1 MGEDKLSRKRNKI
14 EMVTE
19 ENFLISIVIPVYNA
33 EKYLE
38 QCLNSIQNQTYK
50 NFEVILVND
59 GSIDHSE
66 SICMN
71 FVKVDTRFKY
81 FTKVNGG
88 ASSARNFGL
97 DHVLGEFI
105 TFIDADDWVDENH
118 LEVLMNNIKENNS
131 DMAVSS
137 IKKFDN
143 VSNFEFRVY
152 SKQEKYLLNYNK
164 LNREEFLVI
173 LPKLIHASNSYKIAV
188 SKLFKKEL
196 VTDVRFDESIIYGED
211 LDFFFKLYNKVN
223 SISYVDEVTY
233 IYRLHDERSS
243 SKFGQLHMEQELG
256 IYKKMYERIEELG
269 LPTIHYVNT
278 LRNLLDYRK
287 DYLENRV
294 LFNEYLEFLEKIE
307 KKITY
312 PKDLISIIVPI
323 YNVSPYL
330 RLCLESIEKQT
341 YPHFEVLLI
350 NDGSR
355 DNSKDIC
362 LEFVERDNRFKY
374 IEQQNAGLSAARNT
388 GILNAKGEFLTFIDG
403 DDFIESNYLEE
414 LYGTALKNNSEI
426 VVGSYKRFNEEDNN
440 YYIHVFDYWEEHYLN
455 RELINNIAQI
465 ERRGIEFE
473 TSWGTLFHR
482 RLFEN
487 VRFPVGKNIEDTRTN
502 YKLYMESC
510 KTSYIHKDLYIYRIR
525 KGSLIN
531 SITESLLTDV
541 LEALLER
548 IAVLSLSGID
558 ITEEKEMLKIRLNT
572 RSQQAIEAG
581 LENTE
586 IYRRYKEIL
595 YFLDK

>member
-1 MGEDKLSRKRNKI
+1 MEIIN
-14 EMVTE
+14 E
-19 ENFLISIVIPVYNA
+19 EYFLISIVIPVYNA

-38 QCLNSIQNQTYK
+38 QCLNSIKNQTYK

-66 SICMN
+66 SICMD

-88 ASSARNFGL
+88 ASSARNLGL
-97 DHVLGEFI
+97 DNAQGKYI

-118 LEVLMNNIKENNS
+118 LEVLINNIKENNS

-143 VSNFEFRVY
+143 VSKFGFRVH

-196 VTDVRFDESIIYGED
+196 LSDVRFDESIVYGED
-211 LDFFFKLYNKVN
+211 LDFFFKIYNN
-223 SISYVDEVTY
+223 ISSISYVDEVSY
-233 IYRLHDERSS
+233 IYRLYDESTS
-243 SKFGQLHMEQELG
+243 SKFGQLYMEQELG
-256 IYKKMYERIEELG
+256 IYKKMYEKIEELG
-269 LPTIHYVNT
+269 LPTIHYYNT
-278 LRNLLDYRK
+278 IRDLLEFRK
-287 DYLENRV
+287 DLLENRV
-294 LFNEYLEFLEKIE
+294 LFNEYLEFLETKE
-307 KKITY
+307 KSVTY

-323 YNVSPYL
+323 YNVYPYL
-330 RLCLESIEKQT
+330 RLCLERIENQT

-362 LEFVERDNRFKY
+362 LEFAERDKRFKY
-374 IEQQNAGLSAARNT
+374 IEQKNAGLSAARNT
-388 GILNAKGEFLTFIDG
+388 GILNATGEFITFIDG
-403 DDFIESNYLEE
+403 DDFVEPNYLEE
-414 LYGTALKNNSEI
+414 LYYASLKNDSEI
-426 VVGSYKRFNEEDNN
+426 VVGSYKKFNEEDNN
-440 YYIHVFDYWEEHYLN
+440 YYIHVFDYREEHYKH
-455 RELINNIAQI
+455 RELIKNIAQI

-473 TSWGTLFHR
+473 TSWGTLFHK

-487 VRFPVGKNIEDTRTN
+487 VLFPVGKNIEDTRTN

-510 KTSYIHKDLYIYRIR
+510 KSSYIHKDLYVYRIR
-525 KGSLIN
+525 KGRLIN
-531 SITESLLTDV
+531 TITENLLTDV

-548 IAVLSLSGID
+548 IAVLSLSGVD
-558 ITEEKEMLKIRLNT
+558 ITEEKEMLKVRLNT
-572 RSQQAIEAG
+572 RSQQAIEVG

-595 YFLDK
+595 YFLNK

>member
-1 MGEDKLSRKRNKI
+1 MEMISEED
-14 EMVTE
+14 
-19 ENFLISIVIPVYNA
+19 FLISIVIPVYNA

-38 QCLNSIQNQTYK
+38 QCLNSIKDQTYK

-66 SICMN
+66 SICMD

-97 DHVLGEFI
+97 DHVTGDFI

-118 LEVLMNNIKENNS
+118 LEVLINNIKDNNS

-137 IKKFDN
+137 IKKFDM
-143 VSNFEFRVY
+143 SNNFHFRMY
-152 SKQEKYLLNYNK
+152 SNQEKYLLNYNK

-173 LPKLIHASNSYKIAV
+173 LPKLIAANNSYKIAV

-196 VTDVRFDESIIYGED
+196 VSDIRFDESIIYGGD
-211 LDFFFKLYNKVN
+211 LEFFFKLYLNIN
-223 SISYVDEVTY
+223 SISYIDEVTY
-233 IYRLHDERSS
+233 VYRLHDESSS
-243 SKFGQLHMEQELG
+243 SKFGQLHMKQELA

-278 LRNLLDYRK
+278 IRNLLDFRK
-287 DYLENRV
+287 DFIENRV
-294 LFNEYLEFLEKIE
+294 LFDDYLQFLEKVE
-307 KKITY
+307 KAVTY

-323 YNVSPYL
+323 YNVYPYL
-330 RLCLESIEKQT
+330 QLCLESIENQT
-341 YPHFEVLLI
+341 YSHFEVFLI

-362 LEFVERDNRFKY
+362 LEFAERDKRFKY

-388 GILNAKGEFLTFIDG
+388 GILNSKGEFLTFIDG

-414 LYGTALKNNSEI
+414 LYYTSLKNDSEI
-426 VVGSYKRFNEEDNN
+426 VVGSFKEFNEEDNN
-440 YYIHVFDYWEEHYLN
+440 YYIHVFDYREEHYKH
-455 RELINNIAQI
+455 RELIENIAQL

-473 TSWGTLFHR
+473 TSWGILFHR

-487 VRFPVGKNIEDTRTN
+487 VLFPVGKKIEDTRTN

-531 SITESLLTDV
+531 TVTENLLTDV

-548 IAVLSLSGID
+548 IALLSLSGID
-558 ITEEKEMLKIRLNT
+558 ITEEKEMLKIRLNI
-572 RSQQAIEAG
+572 RSQQALDAG

-586 IYRRYKEIL
+586 IYRRYKEIESYL
-595 YFLDK
+595 NR

>member
-1 MGEDKLSRKRNKI
+1 MGEGNLSEKRNNM
-14 EMVTE
+14 EMITE

-50 NFEVILVND
+50 KFEVILVND
-59 GSIDHSE
+59 GSIDNSE
-66 SICMN
+66 SICKG
-71 FVKVDTRFKY
+71 FVEGDTRFKY
-81 FTKVNGG
+81 FTKINGG
-88 ASSARNFGL
+88 ASSDRNFGL
-97 DHVLGEFI
+97 DHVTGDFI

-118 LEVLMNNIKENNS
+118 LEVLINNITENNT

-137 IKKFDN
+137 IKKFDSLN
-143 VSNFEFRVY
+143 NFLFRMY
-152 SKQEKYLLNYNK
+152 TNQEKYLLNYNK

-173 LPKLIHASNSYKIAV
+173 LPKLILASESFKISV
-188 SKLFKKEL
+188 CKLFKKEL
-196 VTDVRFDESIIYGED
+196 VYKTRFDNSLIYGED
-211 LDFFFKLYNKVN
+211 TEFFFNLYCNMD

-233 IYRLHDERSS
+233 VYRLHDERSS
-243 SKFGQLHMEQELG
+243 SKFGQLHMEQELA

-287 DYLENRV
+287 DYLDNRD
-294 LFNEYLEFLEKIE
+294 LYNEYVEFLEKIE

-312 PKDLISIIVPI
+312 PKELISIIVPI
-323 YNVSPYL
+323 YNVYPYL
-330 RLCLESIEKQT
+330 QLCLESIENQI

-388 GILNAKGEFLTFIDG
+388 GILNATGEFITFIDG
-403 DDFIESNYLEE
+403 DDLIESNYLEE
-414 LYGTALKNNSEI
+414 LYHTALKNDSEI
-426 VVGSYKRFNEEDNN
+426 VVGSYKEFNEEDYN
-440 YYIHVFDYWEEHYLN
+440 YYIHVFDDREEHYKH
-455 RELINNIAQI
+455 RELIENIAQI
-465 ERRGIEFE
+465 EIRGIEFE

-487 VRFPVGKNIEDTRTN
+487 VLFPVGKNIEDTRTN

-531 SITESLLTDV
+531 TITEKLLTDV

-572 RSQQAIEAG
+572 RSQQALDAG
-581 LENTE
+581 LEDTE

-595 YFLDK
+595 YFLNK

>member
-1 MGEDKLSRKRNKI
+1 MEIIN
-14 EMVTE
+14 E

-33 EKYLE
+33 EKYLGG
-38 QCLNSIQNQTYK
+38 CLNSIQNQTYK

-66 SICMN
+66 TICKE
-71 FVKVDTRFKY
+71 FVEVDTRFRY
-81 FTKVNGG
+81 FLKVNGG

-97 DHVLGEFI
+97 DHVTGDFI

-118 LEVLMNNIKENNS
+118 LEVLINNIKENNS

-143 VSNFEFRVY
+143 VSSFEFRVY
-152 SKQEKYLLNYNK
+152 SNQEKYLLNYNK

-196 VTDVRFDESIIYGED
+196 VTGVRFDESIVYGED
-211 LDFFFKLYNKVN
+211 LEFFFKIYNDIN
-223 SISYVDEVTY
+223 SISYIDEVTY
-233 IYRLHDERSS
+233 VYRLHDESSS
-243 SKFGQLHMEQELG
+243 SKFGQLHMEQELT

-287 DYLENRV
+287 DYLDNRD
-294 LFNEYLEFLEKIE
+294 LYNEYVGFLENIE

-312 PKDLISIIVPI
+312 PKEIISIIVPI

-330 RLCLESIEKQT
+330 QLCLESIEKQT

-362 LEFVERDNRFKY
+362 LEFVERDKRFKY

-388 GILNAKGEFLTFIDG
+388 GILNARGEFITFIDG
-403 DDFIESNYLEE
+403 DDLIESNYLEE
-414 LYGTALKNNSEI
+414 LYHTALKNNSEI
-426 VVGSYKRFNEEDNN
+426 VVGSYKEFNEEDYN
-440 YYIHVFDYWEEHYLN
+440 YYIHVFDYREEHYKD
-455 RELINNIAQI
+455 RELIDNIAQLEI
-465 ERRGIEFE
+465 RGIEFE

-487 VRFPVGKNIEDTRTN
+487 VLFPVGKNIEDTRTN

-548 IAVLSLSGID
+548 IAVLSLAGID
-558 ITEEKEMLKIRLNT
+558 ISQEKVMLKDRLET
-572 RSQQAIEAG
+572 RSLQAKEAG

-586 IYRRYKEIL
+586 IYRRYKEML
-595 YFLDK
+595 YYLNK

>member
-1 MGEDKLSRKRNKI
+1 MEEDNLSGKRNKI
-14 EMVTE
+14 EMITE
-19 ENFLISIVIPVYNA
+19 ENFLVSIVVPVYNA

-59 GSIDHSE
+59 GSMDHSE
-66 SICMN
+66 SICKS
-71 FVKVDTRFKY
+71 FVEGDSRFRY
-81 FTKVNGG
+81 FLKSNGG
-88 ASSARNFGL
+88 SSAARNFGL
-97 DHVLGEFI
+97 DHVRGDFI

-118 LEVLMNNIKENNS
+118 LEVLINNIRENNS

-137 IKKFDN
+137 IKKFDSADN
-143 VSNFEFRVY
+143 FSIRMYSN
-152 SKQEKYLLNYNK
+152 QEKYLLNYNK

-173 LPKLIHASNSYKIAV
+173 LPKLILASNSYKISV
-188 SKLFKKEL
+188 CKLFKKEL
-196 VTDVRFDESIIYGED
+196 AYETRFDNSLIYGED
-211 LDFFFKLYNKVN
+211 TEFFFNLYCNMD

-233 IYRLHDERSS
+233 IYRLHDESSS
-243 SKFGQLHMEQELG
+243 SKFGQLHMEQELA
-256 IYKKMYERIEELG
+256 IYKKMYERIEKLG

-287 DYLENRV
+287 DYLDNRD
-294 LFNEYLEFLEKIE
+294 LYNEYVEFLEKIE

-312 PKDLISIIVPI
+312 PKELISIIVPI
-323 YNVSPYL
+323 YNVYPYL
-330 RLCLESIEKQT
+330 QLCLESIEKQT
-341 YPHFEVLLI
+341 YSHFEVLLI

-355 DNSKDIC
+355 DNSKDMC
-362 LEFVERDNRFKY
+362 LEFVERDKRFKY
-374 IEQQNAGLSAARNT
+374 FEQKNAGLSAARNT
-388 GILNAKGEFLTFIDG
+388 GILNARGEFITFIDG

-414 LYGTALKNNSEI
+414 LYYTSLKNDSEI

-440 YYIHVFDYWEEHYLN
+440 YYIHVFDYREEHYKY
-455 RELINNIAQI
+455 RELIENIAQI

-487 VRFPVGKNIEDTRTN
+487 VWFPVGKNIEDTRTN

-531 SITESLLTDV
+531 TITEKLLTDV

-548 IAVLSLSGID
+548 IAVLSLAGID
-558 ITEEKEMLKIRLNT
+558 ISQEKVMLKDRLET
-572 RSQQAIEAG
+572 RSLQAKEAG

-595 YFLDK
+595 YYLNQ

>member
-1 MGEDKLSRKRNKI
+1 MEIIS
-14 EMVTE
+14 E
-19 ENFLISIVIPVYNA
+19 ENSLISIVIPVYNT
-33 EKYLE
+33 EKYLGG
-38 QCLNSIQNQTYK
+38 CLNSIQNQTYK

-59 GSIDHSE
+59 GSMDHSE
-66 SICMN
+66 SICMD

-97 DHVLGEFI
+97 DNVTGDFI

-118 LEVLMNNIKENNS
+118 LEVLLNNIKENNS

-143 VSNFEFRVY
+143 VRNFEFRVY

-173 LPKLIHASNSYKIAV
+173 LPKLIHASNSYKIGV

-196 VTDVRFDESIIYGED
+196 VTDVRFDESIVYGED

-223 SISYVDEVTY
+223 SISYVVEVTY
-233 IYRLHDERSS
+233 IYRLHDESSS
-243 SKFGQLHMEQELG
+243 SKFGQLHMEQELA

-287 DYLENRV
+287 DYLDNRD
-294 LFNEYLEFLEKIE
+294 LYNEYFDFLEKIE
-307 KKITY
+307 KKNTY

-341 YPHFEVLLI
+341 CSHFEVLLI

-388 GILNAKGEFLTFIDG
+388 GILNATGEFITFIDG

-414 LYGTALKNNSEI
+414 LYYTSLKNDSEI
-426 VVGSYKRFNEEDNN
+426 VVGSFKEFNEEDNN
-440 YYIHVFDYWEEHYLN
+440 YYIHVFDYREEHYKH
-455 RELINNIAQI
+455 RELIENIAQI

-487 VRFPVGKNIEDTRTN
+487 VLFPVGKNIEDTRTN

-548 IAVLSLSGID
+548 IAVLSLSDVD
-558 ITEEKEMLKIRLNT
+558 ITEEKEMLRIRLNT
-572 RSQQAIEAG
+572 RSQQALDAG

-595 YFLDK
+595 SFLNR

>member
-1 MGEDKLSRKRNKI
+1 MEMISEED
-14 EMVTE
+14 
-19 ENFLISIVIPVYNA
+19 FLISIVIPVYNA

-38 QCLNSIQNQTYK
+38 QCLNSIKDQTYK

-66 SICMN
+66 SICMD

-97 DHVLGEFI
+97 DHVTGDFI

-118 LEVLMNNIKENNS
+118 LEVLINNIKDNNS

-137 IKKFDN
+137 IKKFDM
-143 VSNFEFRVY
+143 SNNFRFRMY
-152 SKQEKYLLNYNK
+152 SNQEKYLLNYNK

-173 LPKLIHASNSYKIAV
+173 LPKLIYASNSYKIAV

-196 VTDVRFDESIIYGED
+196 VTNIRFDESIIYEED
-211 LDFFFKLYNKVN
+211 LEFFFKLYLNIN

-233 IYRLHDERSS
+233 IYRLHDESSS
-243 SKFGQLHMEQELG
+243 SKFSQLHMEQELT

-362 LEFVERDNRFKY
+362 LEFAERDNRFKY

-388 GILNAKGEFLTFIDG
+388 GILNSKGEFLTFIDG
-403 DDFIESNYLEE
+403 DDLIESNYLEE
-414 LYGTALKNNSEI
+414 LYHTSLKNDSEI
-426 VVGSYKRFNEEDNN
+426 VVGSFKEFNEEDNN
-440 YYIHVFDYWEEHYLN
+440 YYIHVFDYREEHYKH
-455 RELINNIAQI
+455 RELIENIAQI

-487 VRFPVGKNIEDTRTN
+487 VLFPVGKKIEDTRTN

-510 KTSYIHKDLYIYRIR
+510 KTSYIHKDLYISRIR

-531 SITESLLTDV
+531 TVTENLLTDV

-548 IAVLSLSGID
+548 IALLSLSGID
-558 ITEEKEMLKIRLNT
+558 ITEEKEMLKIRLNI
-572 RSQQAIEAG
+572 RSQQALDAG

-586 IYRRYKEIL
+586 IYRRYKEIESYL
-595 YFLDK
+595 NR

>member
-1 MGEDKLSRKRNKI
+1 MEI
-14 EMVTE
+14 ITE

-33 EKYLE
+33 EKYLGG
-38 QCLNSIQNQTYK
+38 CLNSIQNQTYK

-66 SICMN
+66 TICKE
-71 FVKVDTRFKY
+71 FVEVDTRFRY
-81 FTKVNGG
+81 FLKVNGG

-97 DHVLGEFI
+97 DHVTGDFI

-118 LEVLMNNIKENNS
+118 LEVLINNIKENNS

-143 VSNFEFRVY
+143 VSSFEFRVY
-152 SKQEKYLLNYNK
+152 SNQEKYLLNYNK

-196 VTDVRFDESIIYGED
+196 VSDVRFDESIIYGED
-211 LDFFFKLYNKVN
+211 LEFFFKLYVNIN

-233 IYRLHDERSS
+233 IYRLHDESSS
-243 SKFGQLHMEQELG
+243 SKFGQLHMEQELA
-256 IYKKMYERIEELG
+256 IYKKMYEKIEELD
-269 LPTIHYVNT
+269 LPTIHYYT
-278 LRNLLDYRK
+278 TISDLLEFRR

-294 LFNEYLEFLEKIE
+294 LFNEYLKFLEIKE
-307 KKITY
+307 RSVTY
-312 PKDLISIIVPI
+312 PKDLISVIVPI

-362 LEFVERDNRFKY
+362 LEFAERDNRFKY

-388 GILNAKGEFLTFIDG
+388 GILNSKGEFLTFIDG

-414 LYGTALKNNSEI
+414 LYYTSLKNDSEI
-426 VVGSYKRFNEEDNN
+426 VVGSYKKFNEEDNN
-440 YYIHVFDYWEEHYLN
+440 YYIHVFDYWEEHYLH
-455 RELINNIAQI
+455 RELINNIAQL

-482 RLFEN
+482 RLFKN
-487 VRFPVGKNIEDTRTN
+487 VLFPVGKNIEDTRTN

-586 IYRRYKEIL
+586 IYRKYKEIL

>member
-1 MGEDKLSRKRNKI
+1 MEIIS
-14 EMVTE
+14 E
-19 ENFLISIVIPVYNA
+19 ENSLISIVIPVYNA

-66 SICMN
+66 TICKE
-71 FVKVDTRFKY
+71 FVEVDTRFRY
-81 FTKVNGG
+81 FLKVNGG

-97 DHVLGEFI
+97 DHVTGDFI

-118 LEVLMNNIKENNS
+118 LEVLINNIKENNS

-143 VSNFEFRVY
+143 VSSFEFRVY
-152 SKQEKYLLNYNK
+152 SNQEKYLLNYNK

-196 VTDVRFDESIIYGED
+196 VSDVRFDESIIYGED
-211 LDFFFKLYNKVN
+211 LEFFFKLYVNIN

-233 IYRLHDERSS
+233 IYRLHDESSS
-243 SKFGQLHMEQELG
+243 SKFGQLHMEQELA
-256 IYKKMYERIEELG
+256 IYKKMYEKIEELD
-269 LPTIHYVNT
+269 LPTIHYYT
-278 LRNLLDYRK
+278 TISDLLEFRR

-294 LFNEYLEFLEKIE
+294 LFNEYLKFLEIKE
-307 KKITY
+307 RSVTY
-312 PKDLISIIVPI
+312 PKDLISVIVPI

-341 YPHFEVLLI
+341 YQHFEVLLI

-362 LEFVERDNRFKY
+362 LEFVERDKRFKF

-548 IAVLSLSGID
+548 IAVLSLSDVD
-558 ITEEKEMLKIRLNT
+558 ITEEKEMLRIRLNT
-572 RSQQAIEAG
+572 RSQQALDAG

-595 YFLDK
+595 SFLNR

>member
-1 MGEDKLSRKRNKI
+1 MEIIN
-14 EMVTE
+14 E
-19 ENFLISIVIPVYNA
+19 EYFLISIVIPVYNA

-38 QCLNSIQNQTYK
+38 QCLNSIKNQTYK

-59 GSIDHSE
+59 GSDDNSE
-66 SICMN
+66 NICKS
-71 FVKVDTRFKY
+71 FSEEDARFKY
-81 FTKVNGG
+81 FTKSNGG

-97 DHVLGEFI
+97 DNVTGDYI

-118 LEVLMNNIKENNS
+118 LEVLINNIKDNNS

-137 IKKFDN
+137 IKKFDM
-143 VSNFEFRVY
+143 SNNFHFRMY
-152 SKQEKYLLNYNK
+152 SNQEKYLLNYNK
-164 LNREEFLVI
+164 LNREEFLVT
-173 LPKLIHASNSYKIAV
+173 LPKLILANNSYKIAV

-196 VTDVRFDESIIYGED
+196 VSDVRFDESIVYGED
-211 LDFFFKLYNKVN
+211 LEFFFKIYNNIN
-223 SISYVDEVTY
+223 SISYIDEVTY
-233 IYRLHDERSS
+233 VYRLHDERSS
-243 SKFGQLHMEQELG
+243 SKFGQLHMEQELS

-287 DYLENRV
+287 DYLDNRD
-294 LFNEYLEFLEKIE
+294 LYNEYVEFLEKIE

-312 PKDLISIIVPI
+312 PKELISIIVPI

-330 RLCLESIEKQT
+330 QLCLESIENQT

-362 LEFVERDNRFKY
+362 LEFVERDKRFKY
-374 IEQQNAGLSAARNT
+374 IEQQNTGLSAARNT
-388 GILNAKGEFLTFIDG
+388 GILNATGEFITFIDG
-403 DDFIESNYLEE
+403 DDFVESNYLEE
-414 LYGTALKNNSEI
+414 LYHTALKNDSEI

-440 YYIHVFDYWEEHYLN
+440 YYIHVFDYREEHYEHS
-455 RELINNIAQI
+455 ELIENIAQI

-473 TSWGTLFHR
+473 TSWGTLFHK

-487 VRFPVGKNIEDTRTN
+487 VLFPVGKNIEDTRTN

-510 KTSYIHKDLYIYRIR
+510 KTSYIHKDLYVYRIR

-531 SITESLLTDV
+531 SMTEKLLTDI

-548 IAVLSLSGID
+548 IAVLSLVGID
-558 ITEEKEMLKIRLNT
+558 ISQEKEMLKDRLQT
-572 RSQQAIEAG
+572 RCLQAKEAG

-586 IYRRYKEIL
+586 IYRRCKEIEYYL
-595 YFLDK
+595 NR

>member
-1 MGEDKLSRKRNKI
+1 MEIIN
-14 EMVTE
+14 E
-19 ENFLISIVIPVYNA
+19 EYFLISIVIPVYNA

-38 QCLNSIQNQTYK
+38 QCLNSITNQTYK

-66 SICMN
+66 SICMDL
-71 FVKVDTRFKY
+71 VKVDTRFKY
-81 FTKVNGG
+81 FTKANGG
-88 ASSARNFGL
+88 ASSARNLGL
-97 DHVLGEFI
+97 DNAQGKYI

-118 LEVLMNNIKENNS
+118 LEVLINNIKENNS

-143 VSNFEFRVY
+143 VSRFKFRVY
-152 SKQEKYLLNYNK
+152 SNQEKYLLNYNK

-196 VTDVRFDESIIYGED
+196 VMDIRFDESIVYGED
-211 LDFFFKLYNKVN
+211 LDFFFKIYNN
-223 SISYVDEVTY
+223 ISSISYVDEVTY
-233 IYRLHDERSS
+233 VYRRHNESTS
-243 SKFGQLHMEQELG
+243 SKFNQQYAEQELL
-256 IYKKMYERIEELG
+256 IYKKIYGKIEELG
-269 LPTIHYVNT
+269 LPTIHYYT
-278 LRNLLDYRK
+278 TIRDLLEFQK
-287 DYLENRV
+287 DFLENRV
-294 LFNEYLEFLEKIE
+294 LFNEYQEFLKNIE
-307 KKITY
+307 EIVTY

-323 YNVSPYL
+323 YNVYPYL
-330 RLCLESIEKQT
+330 QLCLESIENQT

-362 LEFVERDNRFKY
+362 LEFVEKDNRFKY

-388 GILNAKGEFLTFIDG
+388 GILNATGEFITFIDG
-403 DDFIESNYLEE
+403 ADFVEPNYLEE
-414 LYGTALKNNSEI
+414 LYYTSLKNDSEI
-426 VVGSYKRFNEEDNN
+426 VVGSYKKFNEEDNN
-440 YYIHVFDYWEEHYLN
+440 YYIHVFNYREEHYKH
-455 RELINNIAQI
+455 RELIENIAQI

-473 TSWGTLFHR
+473 TSWGILFHK

-487 VRFPVGKNIEDTRTN
+487 VLFPVGKNIEDTHTN

-510 KTSYIHKDLYIYRIR
+510 KSSYIHKDLYVYRIR

-531 SITESLLTDV
+531 TITENLLTDV

-548 IAVLSLSGID
+548 IAVLSLSGVD
-558 ITEEKEMLKIRLNT
+558 ITEEKEMLKVRLNT
-572 RSQQAIEAG
+572 RSQQAIEVG

-595 YFLDK
+595 YFLNK

>member
-1 MGEDKLSRKRNKI
+1 MEMISEED
-14 EMVTE
+14 
-19 ENFLISIVIPVYNA
+19 FLISIVIPVYNA

-38 QCLNSIQNQTYK
+38 QCLNSIKDQTYK

-66 SICMN
+66 SICMD

-97 DHVLGEFI
+97 DHVTGDFI

-118 LEVLMNNIKENNS
+118 LEVLINNIKDNNS

-137 IKKFDN
+137 IKKFDM
-143 VSNFEFRVY
+143 SNNFHFRMY
-152 SKQEKYLLNYNK
+152 SNQEKYLLNYNK

-173 LPKLIHASNSYKIAV
+173 LPKLILANNSYKIAV

-196 VTDVRFDESIIYGED
+196 VSDIRFDESIIYGGD
-211 LDFFFKLYNKVN
+211 LEFFFKLYLNIN
-223 SISYVDEVTY
+223 SISYIDEVTY
-233 IYRLHDERSS
+233 VYRLHDESSS
-243 SKFGQLHMEQELG
+243 SKFGQLHMKQELA

-278 LRNLLDYRK
+278 IRNLLDFRK
-287 DYLENRV
+287 DFIENRV
-294 LFNEYLEFLEKIE
+294 LFDDYLQFLEKVE
-307 KKITY
+307 KAVTY

-330 RLCLESIEKQT
+330 QLCLESIENQT
-341 YPHFEVLLI
+341 YSHFEVFLI

-362 LEFVERDNRFKY
+362 LEFAERDNRFKY

-388 GILNAKGEFLTFIDG
+388 GILNSKGEFLTFIDG

-414 LYGTALKNNSEI
+414 LYYTSLKNDSEI
-426 VVGSYKRFNEEDNN
+426 VVGSFKEFNEEDNN
-440 YYIHVFDYWEEHYLN
+440 YYIHVFDYREEHYKH
-455 RELINNIAQI
+455 RELIENIAQL

-473 TSWGTLFHR
+473 TSWGILFHR

-487 VRFPVGKNIEDTRTN
+487 VLFPVGKKIEDTRTN

-531 SITESLLTDV
+531 TVTENLLTDV

-548 IAVLSLSGID
+548 IALLSLSGID
-558 ITEEKEMLKIRLNT
+558 ITEEKEMLKIRLNI
-572 RSQQAIEAG
+572 RSQQALDAG

-586 IYRRYKEIL
+586 IYRRYKEIESYL
-595 YFLDK
+595 NR

>member
-1 MGEDKLSRKRNKI
+1 MGEDELSRKRNKI

-19 ENFLISIVIPVYNA
+19 ENFLISIVVPVYNA

-59 GSIDHSE
+59 GSMDHSE
-66 SICMN
+66 SICMD

-81 FTKVNGG
+81 FTKENGG

-97 DHVLGEFI
+97 DNVTGDYI

-118 LEVLMNNIKENNS
+118 LEVLINNIKENNS

-196 VTDVRFDESIIYGED
+196 VTDVRFDESIIYGEY

-243 SKFGQLHMEQELG
+243 SKFGQLHMEQELA

-330 RLCLESIEKQT
+330 QLCLESIEKQT
-341 YPHFEVLLI
+341 YSHFEVLLI

-362 LEFVERDNRFKY
+362 LEYAERDYRFKY

-403 DDFIESNYLEE
+403 DDLIESNYLEE
-414 LYGTALKNNSEI
+414 LYYTSLKNDSEI
-426 VVGSYKRFNEEDNN
+426 VVGSFKEFNEEDNN
-440 YYIHVFDYWEEHYLN
+440 YYIHVFDYREEHYKH
-455 RELINNIAQI
+455 RELIENIAQI

-473 TSWGTLFHR
+473 TSWGILFHR

-487 VRFPVGKNIEDTRTN
+487 VLFPVGKNIEDTRTN

-510 KTSYIHKDLYIYRIR
+510 KTSYIHKDIYIYRIR

-531 SITESLLTDV
+531 TVTENLLTDV

-548 IAVLSLSGID
+548 IAVLSLTGVD
-558 ITEEKEMLKIRLNT
+558 ITEEKEMLKIRLNI
-572 RSQQAIEAG
+572 RSQQALDAG

-586 IYRRYKEIL
+586 IYKRYKEIESYL
-595 YFLDK
+595 NR

>member
-1 MGEDKLSRKRNKI
+1 MEIIN
-14 EMVTE
+14 E

-38 QCLNSIQNQTYK
+38 QCLNSIKNQTYK

-59 GSIDHSE
+59 GSIDNSE
-66 SICMN
+66 SICKA
-71 FVKVDTRFKY
+71 FVESDTRFRYYLKA
-81 FTKVNGG
+81 NGG
-88 ASSARNFGL
+88 ASSARNLGL
-97 DHVLGEFI
+97 DNAQRKYI
-105 TFIDADDWVDENH
+105 TFIDEDDWVDENH
-118 LEVLMNNIKENNS
+118 LEVLINNTKENNS

-143 VSNFEFRVY
+143 VSRFKFRVY
-152 SKQEKYLLNYNK
+152 SNQEKYLLNYNK

-196 VTDVRFDESIIYGED
+196 VTDVRFDESIVYGED
-211 LDFFFKLYNKVN
+211 LDFFFKIYNKVN

-233 IYRLHDERSS
+233 IYRLHNESTS
-243 SKFGQLHMEQELG
+243 SKFNQQYAEQELL
-256 IYKKMYERIEELG
+256 IYKKMYEKIEELG
-269 LPTIHYVNT
+269 LPTIHYYT
-278 LRNLLDYRK
+278 TIRDLLEFQK
-287 DYLENRV
+287 DFLENRV
-294 LFNEYLEFLEKIE
+294 LFNEYQEFLKNIE
-307 KKITY
+307 EIVTY

-323 YNVSPYL
+323 YNVYPYL
-330 RLCLESIEKQT
+330 QLCLERIKNQT

-362 LEFVERDNRFKY
+362 LEFAERDKRFKY
-374 IEQQNAGLSAARNT
+374 IEQKNAGLSAARNT
-388 GILNAKGEFLTFIDG
+388 GILNATGEFITFIDG
-403 DDFIESNYLEE
+403 DDFVEPNYLEE
-414 LYGTALKNNSEI
+414 LYYTSLKNDSEI
-426 VVGSYKRFNEEDNN
+426 VVGSYKKFNEEDNN
-440 YYIHVFDYWEEHYLN
+440 YYIHVFDYREEHYKH
-455 RELINNIAQI
+455 RELIENIAQI

-473 TSWGTLFHR
+473 TSWGTLFHK

-487 VRFPVGKNIEDTRTN
+487 VLFPVGKNIEDTRTN

-510 KTSYIHKDLYIYRIR
+510 KTTYIHKDLYVYRIR

-531 SITESLLTDV
+531 TITENLLTDV

-548 IAVLSLSGID
+548 IAVLSLSGVD
-558 ITEEKEMLKIRLNT
+558 ITEEKEMLKVRLNT
-572 RSQQAIEAG
+572 RSQQALDAG

-595 YFLDK
+595 YYLNK

>member
-1 MGEDKLSRKRNKI
+1 MEMISEED
-14 EMVTE
+14 
-19 ENFLISIVIPVYNA
+19 FLISIVIPVYNA

-59 GSIDHSE
+59 GSMDHSE
-66 SICMN
+66 SICMD

-97 DHVLGEFI
+97 DNVTGDYI

-152 SKQEKYLLNYNK
+152 SNQEKYLLNYNK

-173 LPKLIHASNSYKIAV
+173 LPKLIYASNSYKIAV

-196 VTDVRFDESIIYGED
+196 VTNIRFDESIIYGED
-211 LDFFFKLYNKVN
+211 LEFFFKLYLNIN

-233 IYRLHDERSS
+233 IYRLHDESSS
-243 SKFGQLHMEQELG
+243 SKFGQLHMEQELT

-287 DYLENRV
+287 DYLDNRD
-294 LFNEYLEFLEKIE
+294 LYNEYVGFLENIE

-312 PKDLISIIVPI
+312 PKEIISIIVPI

-330 RLCLESIEKQT
+330 QLCLESIEKQT

-362 LEFVERDNRFKY
+362 LEFAERDNRFKY
-374 IEQQNAGLSAARNT
+374 IEQQYAGLSAARNT
-388 GILNAKGEFLTFIDG
+388 GILNSKGEFLTFIDG
-403 DDFIESNYLEE
+403 DDLIESNYLEE
-414 LYGTALKNNSEI
+414 LYHTSLKNDSEI
-426 VVGSYKRFNEEDNN
+426 VVGSFKEFNEEDNN
-440 YYIHVFDYWEEHYLN
+440 YYIHVFDYREEHYKH
-455 RELINNIAQI
+455 RELIENIAQI

-487 VRFPVGKNIEDTRTN
+487 VLFPVGKNIEDARTN

-531 SITESLLTDV
+531 TVTENLLTDV

-548 IAVLSLSGID
+548 IALLSLSGID
-558 ITEEKEMLKIRLNT
+558 IAEEKEMLKIRLNI
-572 RSQQAIEAG
+572 RSQQALDAG

-586 IYRRYKEIL
+586 IYRRYKEIESYL
-595 YFLDK
+595 NR

>member
-1 MGEDKLSRKRNKI
+1 MEMISEED
-14 EMVTE
+14 
-19 ENFLISIVIPVYNA
+19 FLISIVIPVYNA

-38 QCLNSIQNQTYK
+38 QCLNSIKDQTYK

-66 SICMN
+66 SICMD

-97 DHVLGEFI
+97 DHVTGDFI

-118 LEVLMNNIKENNS
+118 LEVLINNIKDNNS

-137 IKKFDN
+137 IKKFDM
-143 VSNFEFRVY
+143 SNNFHFRMY
-152 SKQEKYLLNYNK
+152 SNQEKYLLNYNK

-173 LPKLIHASNSYKIAV
+173 LPKLILANNSYKIAV

-196 VTDVRFDESIIYGED
+196 VSDIRFDESIIYGGD
-211 LDFFFKLYNKVN
+211 LEFFFKLYLNIN

-233 IYRLHDERSS
+233 IYRLHDESSS
-243 SKFGQLHMEQELG
+243 SKFSQLHMEQELT

-362 LEFVERDNRFKY
+362 LEFAERDNRFKY

-388 GILNAKGEFLTFIDG
+388 GILNSKGEFLTFIDG
-403 DDFIESNYLEE
+403 DDLIESNYLEE
-414 LYGTALKNNSEI
+414 LYHTSLKNDSEI
-426 VVGSYKRFNEEDNN
+426 VVGSFKEFNEEDNN
-440 YYIHVFDYWEEHYLN
+440 YYIHVFDYREEHYKH
-455 RELINNIAQI
+455 RELIENIAQI

-487 VRFPVGKNIEDTRTN
+487 VLFPVGKKIEDTRTN

-510 KTSYIHKDLYIYRIR
+510 KTSYIHKDLYISRIR

-531 SITESLLTDV
+531 TVTENLLTDV

-548 IAVLSLSGID
+548 IALLSLSGID
-558 ITEEKEMLKIRLNT
+558 ITEEKEMLKIRLNI
-572 RSQQAIEAG
+572 RSQQALDAG

-586 IYRRYKEIL
+586 IYRRYKEIESYL
-595 YFLDK
+595 NR